1 MIKFKDFIKE
11 EKEEDP
17 FYRLIEDIRSLI
29 DDNIGL
35 KEVRYGDGDM
45 EVDPRTVD
53 LAANAIVKMLK
64 EKDYLAGEDVYTEK
78 DEPKD

>member
-1 MIKFKDFIKE
+1 MRKFKDFIKE

-17 FYRLIEDIRSLI
+17 FYRLTEDIKDLI
-29 DDNIGL
+29 SNNIEL
-35 KEVRYGDGDM
+35 KEVPYGDGDM
-45 EVDPRTVD
+45 EIDYITID